1 MFVRLKR
8 ARFTVDGRRRGC
20 AIWLEA
26 CVEAWWS
33 FGGIGLRTNEYV
45 ERAVY
50 VTSVCGVVRNRSH
63 VTGFSRSEVKGDRK
77 QYCRRRVVLVVMLG
91 AQVGMRML
99 CVASRVGAPQP
110 RQDIIGSNE
119 CSNIF
124 VQEIGDICMKLAL
137 TLKSRTSFTDL
148 VSQRYL
154 LHQVSTEVITHNGK
168 RSM

>member
-1 MFVRLKR
+1 M
-8 ARFTVDGRRRGC
+8 VDGKRRGC

-26 CVEAWWS
+26 YVEAWWS

-77 QYCRRRVVLVVMLG
+77 QCCRRRVVLVVMLE
-91 AQVGMRML
+91 AQFGMRML

-124 VQEIGDICMKLAL
+124 VQEIVCIKLAL
-137 TLKSRTSFTDL
+137 TLISRTGFIDL
-148 VSQRYL
+148 VSQGYL
-154 LHQVSTEVITHNGK
+154 LHQVSTEVITHDGK
-168 RSM
+168 RSI